1 MNPSKDPEAF
11 LVVRVKPRAAR
22 AGLLGRHGAG
32 VKVAVRAVPER
43 GKANDELLRLLAKV
57 LQVPTT
63 ALAVV
68 GGEHAQDKRLRVSG
82 ITAVEME
89 RRLAAALGEE
99 RE

>member
-22 AGLLGRHGAG
+22 PGLLGRHGAG
-32 VKVAVRAVPER
+32 IKVAVRAVPER
-43 GKANDELLRLLAKV
+43 GKANEELLRVLAK
-57 LQVPTT
+57 LLRVPTT

-68 GGEHAQDKRLRVSG
+68 GGEHAQDKRLRVAG
-82 ITAVEME
+82 ITSAELE

-99 RE
+99 RD